1 MIDIHLDLVAE
12 RCPMSLLLVKRAFKQ
27 IEAGQLLSVR
37 LVDKHSVSD
46 VLQYLSIQNAKIH
59 HRVEGEVSVINI
71 RKQDD

>member
-1 MIDIHLDLVAE
+1 MTDVHLDLVEE

-27 IEAGQLLSVR
+27 IEIGQLLSVR

-46 VLQYLSIQNAKIH
+46 VLQYLSIQNAAIH
-59 HRVEGEVSVINI
+59 HRIEGEVSVINI